1 MNPEVPAWLAPVAT
15 LAVGVISAAAL
26 VIVRRIRGPVT
37 IQDLWGENRQLR
49 KDLDAISRKVDALLL
64 SRETQLNINRV
75 MGEGFD
81 AQSALIER
89 TGTATFL
96 TPQEQSA
103 IDKARAL
110 RDDDDLW
117 NTLQH
122 NPTTQGATP

>member
-1 MNPEVPAWLAPVAT
+1 MIPSWVAPVAT
-15 LAVGVISAAAL
+15 VAVALISAVAL

-64 SRETQLNINRV
+64 SRETQLNINRT

-81 AQSALIER
+81 AQAALIER
-89 TGTATFL
+89 TRVADGF
-96 TPQEQSA
+96 TPQEA
-103 IDKARAL
+103 TAVGRARAM
-110 RDDDDLW
+110 REDDDLW

-122 NPTTQGATP
+122 NPITTEGASS